1 MSTERSIL
9 QLLINKKTL
18 PLPQKMISIKP
29 SEKLKEKIHACMS
42 SLQKLGMA
50 VKEALEQ
57 GRKEGF
63 TDREIGK
70 MIRDQ
75 MLQAG
80 FQRSTIA
87 GYLPSSAKQKPRGKP
102 GSRKKI
108 SRKNLQTGTVEDPRL
123 EEEQIQES
131 DILAKDDFD
140 EQKKQI
146 DEKENRPVPVF
157 DSCADVQRVARLG
170 SVIKL
175 RSAYIELNPERD
187 EYDIEH
193 LEKYSRST
201 LVRIIKW
208 QHKYTQEGYN
218 EDASWKSKYMGL
230 KAKYNRVIGKDW
242 VD

>member
-1 MSTERSIL
+1 LKYLEICMSTERSIL

-70 MIRDQ
+70 MIRDE

-80 FQRSTIA
+80 FQRSTIT

-102 GSRKKI
+102 GSHKKI

-140 EQKKQI
+140 EEKKQI

-157 DSCADVQRVARLG
+157 DS
-170 SVIKL
+170 
-175 RSAYIELNPERD
+175 YIELNPERD

-218 EDASWKSKYMGL
+218 EDASWKSKYLSL

>member
-1 MSTERSIL
+1 MTSI
-9 QLLINKKTL
+9 T
-18 PLPQKMISIKP
+18 P
-29 SEKLKEKIHACMS
+29 SDRLKEKIHACVS
-42 SLQKLGMA
+42 SFQKLGAA

-70 MIRDQ
+70 MIRDE
-75 MLQAG
+75 MLQVG
-80 FQRSTIA
+80 FERSTIA

-102 GSRKKI
+102 GSRNKI
-108 SRKNLQTGTVEDPRL
+108 SGKNPQTGAVEDPRL

-131 DILAKDDFD
+131 DILAKDDLD

-146 DEKENRPVPVF
+146 HEKENRPIPVY
-157 DSCADVQRVARLG
+157 DSRADVQHVARLG

-175 RSAYIELNPERD
+175 QSAYIELNPERD

-208 QHKYTQEGYN
+208 QHKYTQEGYD
-218 EDASWKSKYMGL
+218 EGISWKSKYMNL
-230 KAKYNRVIGKDW
+230 KTKYNRVIGKDW

>member
-1 MSTERSIL
+1 MTIL
-9 QLLINKKTL
+9 LEKA
-18 PLPQKMISIKP
+18 P
-29 SEKLKEKIHACMS
+29 SENLKEKIHACIS
-42 SLQKLGMA
+42 SFQKLGAA
-50 VKEALEQ
+50 VNEALEQ

-70 MIRDQ
+70 MIRDE

-80 FQRSTIA
+80 FERSTIA

-102 GSRKKI
+102 GSRNKI
-108 SRKNLQTGTVEDPRL
+108 SGKNPQTEAVEDPRL
-123 EEEQIQES
+123 KEEQIQES

-146 DEKENRPVPVF
+146 DEEEDRPVPVPVP
-157 DSCADVQRVARLG
+157 DSRADVQRIAPLE

-175 RSAYIELNPERD
+175 QSAYVELDPEGD

-208 QHKYTQEGYN
+208 QHKYIQEGVTKVHHGSPN
-218 EDASWKSKYMGL
+218 TGVSRRSTKGL
-230 KAKYNRVIGKDW
+230 QEDW

>member
-1 MSTERSIL
+1 
-9 QLLINKKTL
+9 
-18 PLPQKMISIKP
+18 
-29 SEKLKEKIHACMS
+29 MS

-70 MIRDQ
+70 MIRDE

-87 GYLPSSAKQKPRGKP
+87 GYLPSNAKQKPRGKP

-131 DILAKDDFD
+131 DILA
-140 EQKKQI
+140 
-146 DEKENRPVPVF
+146 
-157 DSCADVQRVARLG
+157 
-170 SVIKL
+170 
-175 RSAYIELNPERD
+175 YIELNPERD
-187 EYDIEH
+187 QYDIEH

-208 QHKYTQEGYN
+208 QQKHTQEGYN
-218 EDASWKSKYMGL
+218 EGTSWKSKYMSL

>member
-1 MSTERSIL
+1 MTIL
-9 QLLINKKTL
+9 LEKEKE
-18 PLPQKMISIKP
+18 KVP
-29 SEKLKEKIHACMS
+29 SEKLKEKIHACIS
-42 SLQKLGMA
+42 SFQKLGAA
-50 VKEALEQ
+50 VNEALEQ

-70 MIRDQ
+70 MIRDE

-80 FQRSTIA
+80 FERSTIA
-87 GYLPSSAKQKPRGKP
+87 GYLPNSAKQKPRGKP
-102 GSRKKI
+102 GSRNKI
-108 SRKNLQTGTVEDPRL
+108 SGKNPQTGAVEDPRL

-146 DEKENRPVPVF
+146 DEEEDRPVPVP
-157 DSCADVQRVARLG
+157 DSRVDVQRIAPLE

-175 RSAYIELNPERD
+175 QSAYVELDPEGD

-208 QHKYTQEGYN
+208 QHKHIQEGYN
-218 EDASWKSKYMGL
+218 EGTSWKSKYISL
-230 KAKYNRVIGKDW
+230 KAKYKRATGKDW